1 MTDTLEAFWEPGESG
16 PLGPTSYRAGYRLQ
30 TAKSVICNV
39 ELPAEIV
46 EAGIIARSAFAIT
59 VTPDGHVRS
68 SLSGGT
74 SSTSKA
80 EPIDQLIAQ
89 IVSVDSLRLEEITSS
104 DLSSLLQRLFRSV
117 TLVQEAMK
125 HLPDRHVQDTA

>member
-1 MTDTLEAFWEPGESG
+1 MG
-16 PLGPTSYRAGYRLQ
+16 PLGPTSYRVGYRLK
-30 TAKSVICNV
+30 TAKSVVCNV

-46 EAGIIARSAFAIT
+46 EAAILARSAFAIM

-68 SLSGGT
+68 SLSGAI
-74 SSTSKA
+74 SSTSRA

-89 IVSVDSLRLEEITSS
+89 IVSVDSLRLEEITSA

-117 TLVQEAMK
+117 TLVQEAMRL
-125 HLPDRHVQDTA
+125 LPDQHVQDIA

>member
-1 MTDTLEAFWEPGESG
+1 MTDIVEAFWENGELG
-16 PLGPTSYRAGYRLQ
+16 PLGPTSYRAGYRLRM
-30 TAKSVICNV
+30 AGSIICNV

-46 EAGIIARSAFAIT
+46 EAAILARSALAMT

-74 SSTSKA
+74 GSPSRA

-89 IVSVDSLRLEEITSS
+89 LLSVENLRLEEISTA
-104 DLSSLLQRLFRSV
+104 DLTSLLERLERSAE
-117 TLVQEAMK
+117 LVRRVMT
-125 HLPDRHVQDTA
+125 HGSN